1 MKLVTFTDNAG
12 QRTGVWTESGLAD
25 ITRQDASIPT
35 DMIGLLDGGDSML
48 DVVRAAVSG
57 GAPIVPSGS
66 YSLDAPVPLPGKVL
80 GIGLN
85 YADHIE
91 ESGREAPE
99 HQIWF
104 NKQRECIIGPD
115 AAILVPTVSRYVD
128 YEAEMCFII
137 GKKCRHVPRER
148 AHEVI
153 AGYATGNDVSVRD
166 WQLRTPTMTLGKSFD
181 THGPLGPWLVT
192 ADEIAD
198 PHDLDIK
205 CWVNGE
211 LRQNSNTKHLIFDC
225 FDQVALLSQVCTL
238 HPGDVIFSGT
248 PGGVGAA
255 QKPRVYLEEGD
266 KVRIEVEG
274 LGVLENSVAAETSE
288 VVIDG

>member
-1 MKLVTFTDNAG
+1 MTFSDAG
-12 QRTGVWTESGLAD
+12 GWRPGVWTDNGIVD
-25 ITRQDASIPT
+25 IVRVDPAIPG
-35 DMIGLLDGGDSML
+35 DMISLLNGGDDAL
-48 DVVRAAVSG
+48 RAVRNAVTKSS
-57 GAPIVPSGS
+57 IVYDPDTVR
-66 YSLDAPVPLPGKVL
+66 LQAPVPLPGKVL

-104 NKQRECIIGPD
+104 NKQRECIVGPG
-115 AAILVPTVSRYVD
+115 APILIPTVSDLVD
-128 YEAEMCFII
+128 YEVEMCFVI
-137 GKKCRHVPRER
+137 GKKCRHVPKSR

-153 AGYATGNDVSVRD
+153 AGFCIGNDVSVRD

-192 ADEIAD
+192 PDELGD

-205 CWVNGE
+205 CWVNGD
-211 LRQNSNTKHLIFDC
+211 LRQNSNTRHLIFDC
-225 FDQVALLSQVCTL
+225 YDQIELLTQVCTL
-238 HPGDVIFSGT
+238 QPGDVIFSGT

-255 QKPRVYLEEGD
+255 RRPREFLQDGDLVRLEID
-266 KVRIEVEG
+266 G
-274 LGVLENSVAAETSE
+274 LGVLENPVAKETAQ
-288 VVIDG
+288 VMIDA